1 MSDSE
6 QAGDELRAEIRRRL
20 DHIQDPCS
28 VAGGTPMGLDEM
40 GLVAGVDVSPD
51 GDVRIDLRFT
61 SPFCHM
67 VTFMQ
72 DEAKRRIGG
81 LDEVRSVTVVGDQ
94 GLDWSPSMIAP
105 PAQERRRRRLEAI
118 RDRGTLAVEETCGS

>member
-1 MSDSE
+1 MSDLTD
-6 QAGDELRAEIRRRL
+6 QELTAEIRRRL
-20 DHIQDPCS
+20 DDIHDPCS

-40 GLVAGVDVSPD
+40 GLVTGVAVSRE

-72 DEAKRRIGG
+72 DEAKRRVGA
-81 LDEVRSVTVVGDQ
+81 LDDVRSVTVVGDQ

-105 PAQERRRRRLEAI
+105 PAQERRRLRLEAI
-118 RDRGTLAVEETCGS
+118 RRDGTLAVGGAGAS